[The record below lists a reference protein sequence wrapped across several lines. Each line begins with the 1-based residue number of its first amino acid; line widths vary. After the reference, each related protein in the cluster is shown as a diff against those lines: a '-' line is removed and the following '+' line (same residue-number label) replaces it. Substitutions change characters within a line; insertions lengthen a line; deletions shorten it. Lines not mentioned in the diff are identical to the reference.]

1 MGAAIFFGS
10 KYQKNSVRVSG
21 TAIFLGDKCQK
32 MVSAHQVQPVKSWY
46 FFVQVRVHYT
56 GYSLELIFVGN
67 VRILSHSHNLL
78 SR

>member
-56 GYSLELIFVGN
+56 GYSL
-67 VRILSHSHNLL
+67 RCSA
-78 SR
+78 